1 MYNNSFWD
9 TVKGHEVASVFTN
22 AMLELSEHLSK
33 EKKQEVFTVFKS
45 NIYSFLKGK
54 FEKGYTYVDS
64 MDLEIHRK
72 YLNHIVMEN
81 AAGL

>member
-1 MYNNSFWD
+1 MYNNTFWD

-45 NIYSFLKGK
+45 DIYSFLKSK
-54 FEKGYTYVDS
+54 LEEGYTYVDS
-64 MDLEIHRK
+64 ISSDGNR
-72 YLNHIVMEN
+72 IVIILSHEK
-81 AAGL
+81 

>member
-1 MYNNSFWD
+1 MYNNTFWD

-45 NIYSFLKGK
+45 DIYSFLKSK
-54 FEKGYTYVDS
+54 LEEGYTYVDS
-64 MDLEIHRK
+64 ISSDGNRIIIILSHEK
-72 YLNHIVMEN
+72 
-81 AAGL
+81 

>member
-1 MYNNSFWD
+1 MYNNTFWD

-45 NIYSFLKGK
+45 DIYSFLKSK
-54 FEKGYTYVDS
+54 LEEGYTYVDS
-64 MDLEIHRK
+64 ISSDGNR
-72 YLNHIVMEN
+72 IVIILGHEK
-81 AAGL
+81 

>member
-33 EKKQEVFTVFKS
+33 EKNQEVFTVFKS
-45 NIYSFLKGK
+45 DIYSFLKSK
-54 FEKGYTYVDS
+54 LEEGYTYVDS
-64 MDLEIHRK
+64 ISSDGNR
-72 YLNHIVMEN
+72 IVIILSHEK
-81 AAGL
+81 

>member
-22 AMLELSEHLSK
+22 AMLELSERLTK

-45 NIYSFLKGK
+45 DIYSF
-54 FEKGYTYVDS
+54 
-64 MDLEIHRK
+64 
-72 YLNHIVMEN
+72 
-81 AAGL
+81 